1 METDFRNNK
10 RRRYK
15 FLGEPEAM
23 LPQEIVLDF
32 NSVKSPFRGIW
43 VILKNLTK
51 FGVDRP
57 FLKISSKLSYFWYQQ
72 RLSQLL
78 I

>member
-32 NSVKSPFRGIW
+32 NSVKSPFRGI
-43 VILKNLTK
+43 
-51 FGVDRP
+51 
-57 FLKISSKLSYFWYQQ
+57 
-72 RLSQLL
+72 
-78 I
+78 